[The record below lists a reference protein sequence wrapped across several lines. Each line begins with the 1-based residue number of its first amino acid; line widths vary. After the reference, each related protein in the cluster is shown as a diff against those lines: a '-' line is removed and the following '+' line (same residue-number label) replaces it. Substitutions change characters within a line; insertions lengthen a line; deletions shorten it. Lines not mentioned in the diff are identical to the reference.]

1 MEIFWLG
8 NVKTLE
14 RPYDSIQIYPADI
27 LFSGRVGATYI
38 GTWRVWQV
46 IRDFQPDVIHVEQEV
61 FSLSALEVAFFARWF
76 RKPLSVFGWE
86 NMQRQLAVPRQWIRQ
101 FIFDTAEL
109 VIPGNQDGKA
119 LMNQWGYTG
128 KVEVVPQIG
137 VDTTLFPPRVRQL
150 GDGPLKVGF
159 MGRLVKQKGIDLMLL
174 AAQKLHEQGC
184 DIQLIICGSGIE
196 SETLQQEAG
205 AKGISDQV
213 IWRSNITHKQVPAE
227 MDRFDVLVLP
237 SRTTSTWKE
246 QFGHVLIEAMS
257 MGIPAI
263 GSDSGEIPNVIGN
276 PDLVFPEGD
285 AEALARIL
293 KHIVTDSAWY
303 KDLSQQCIARVE
315 KYYSHAR
322 IAQRLIDLWRA
333 MLI

>member
-1 MEIFWLG
+1 MLVVCHAYVTGVNQGKLAAIAATEQVEIALLVPAKWKSFGWG

-27 LFSGRVGATYI
+27 LFSGRVGAYLYWP
-38 GTWRVWQV
+38 WRVWQV

-137 VDTTLFPPRVRQL
+137 VDTTHFHLESVSSVTES
-150 GDGPLKVGF
+150 LKVGF

-174 AAQKLHEQGC
+174 AAQNC
-184 DIQLIICGSGIE
+184 
-196 SETLQQEAG
+196 T
-205 AKGISDQV
+205 
-213 IWRSNITHKQVPAE
+213 
-227 MDRFDVLVLP
+227 
-237 SRTTSTWKE
+237 SR
-246 QFGHVLIEAMS
+246 A
-257 MGIPAI
+257 AI
-263 GSDSGEIPNVIGN
+263 FS
-276 PDLVFPEGD
+276 LLF
-285 AEALARIL
+285 A
-293 KHIVTDSAWY
+293 
-303 KDLSQQCIARVE
+303 
-315 KYYSHAR
+315 
-322 IAQRLIDLWRA
+322 AQA
-333 MLI
+333 